1 MYLYHLQLLF
11 LYFLSCFLAFSLF
24 KFINGE
30 GPGILGVFLD
40 LTSEF
45 TYLLNNDRSSKY
57 IDHHFCQP
65 TLYPCVVYLRYHQ
78 GCHCHSISSFPRAGC
93 FQLLHSQNWRKE
105 PKLPFKDL
113 NLIFLCFSWT
123 RRSAESSS
131 SWTGWLYQGLGRILQ
146 ENGYVLPFFFYT
158 CNQIETFSKYYSRRL
173 KILIKACLYH
183 VFYLGFVFLVIFKII
198 RIIEQE
204 CIPKSLN
211 FQMYQGHHK

>member
-113 NLIFLCFSWT
+113 NLIFSMFFLNKEISRIQLQLDRLIIPRLGKNTT
-123 RRSAESSS
+123 RKWVCS
-131 SWTGWLYQGLGRILQ
+131 TFLFLY
-146 ENGYVLPFFFYT
+146 
-158 CNQIETFSKYYSRRL
+158 
-173 KILIKACLYH
+173 
-183 VFYLGFVFLVIFKII
+183 
-198 RIIEQE
+198 
-204 CIPKSLN
+204 
-211 FQMYQGHHK
+211 M